1 MTGRARTQ
9 LLEYVTAVERG
20 VYRLPANTPAFAPN
34 KATTVEEVYATGK
47 RNSHLSD
54 DVAAFDLAHNAAD
67 RQVPPA
73 AGEGPAEDVVRVEVA
88 ARAHPRPGRTGAAG
102 SGGGADGRG
111 GDGLVRHQLT
121 PCTMASPGRWT
132 TRRARSN
139 GVKSDKSARHGTRVH
154 ERTVFTR

>member
-9 LLEYVTAVERG
+9 LPEYITAVERG
-20 VYRLPANTPAFAPN
+20 VYRLPANTPAFAPH
-34 KATTVEEVYATGK
+34 KATTVEEVYAPGK

-67 RQVPPA
+67 RQAPPA
-73 AGEGPAEDVVRVEVA
+73 AGEGPAEDVVSVKVA
-88 ARAHPRPGRTGAAG
+88 ARAHLRPGRTGAAG

-121 PCTMASPGRWT
+121 PCSMAGARRWS
-132 TRRARSN
+132 TRRARSSD
-139 GVKSDKSARHGTRVH
+139 VKSEKSARDGTRVH
-154 ERTVFTR
+154 EGTVFTR